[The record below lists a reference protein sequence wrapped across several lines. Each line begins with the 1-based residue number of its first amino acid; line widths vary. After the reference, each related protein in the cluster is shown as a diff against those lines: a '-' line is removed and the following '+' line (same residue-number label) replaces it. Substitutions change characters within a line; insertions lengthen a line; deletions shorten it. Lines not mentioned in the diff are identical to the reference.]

1 MSLTGHPNLYN
12 KNMKKL
18 ITQVSA
24 IVFAFA
30 FVACSDG
37 GAGDVEVPETDTAD
51 EESID
56 TEDGGEESTEE

>member
-1 MSLTGHPNLYN
+1 
-12 KNMKKL
+12 MKKL

-24 IVFAFA
+24 VVFAFA